1 MTKRDPGGRKRRLKR
16 INEARRRQKDDDIDV
31 DDVGGISRLETT
43 TTTTT
48 TADHPPTRERDFG
61 GDATMMMTV
70 DKVVAKH
77 AMKKATK
84 KAKFLESACASV

>member
-31 DDVGGISRLETT
+31 DVGGISRLETT

-48 TADHPPTRERDFG
+48 ADNPPTRGDFG

>member
-48 TADHPPTRERDFG
+48 ADHPPTRGDFG

>member
-48 TADHPPTRERDFG
+48 ADNPPTRGDFG

>member
-31 DDVGGISRLETT
+31 DVGGISRLETT
-43 TTTTT
+43 TTTT
-48 TADHPPTRERDFG
+48 ADHPPTRGDFG